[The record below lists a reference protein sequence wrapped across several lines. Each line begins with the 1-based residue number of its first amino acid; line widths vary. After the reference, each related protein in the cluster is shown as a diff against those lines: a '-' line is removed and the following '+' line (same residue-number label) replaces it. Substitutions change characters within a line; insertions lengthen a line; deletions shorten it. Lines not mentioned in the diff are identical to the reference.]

1 VLFNSIEF
9 FLFLPTVLCIYWLSS
24 HKFQNRFLLVAS
36 YYFYGLWDIRFLFLI
51 VLSTSIDYLIGLLID
66 KGRVDKEQ
74 FYKSTAWVFIS
85 AIAYLIIIWPSPAEL
100 FFASSSYFSSFSINN
115 FGVQLVIY
123 LFVGWCLSNIL
134 MRLILSS
141 QETKVKKKI
150 YLAISVSA
158 NLSILAFFK
167 YFDFFINSA
176 EDLISS
182 FGGNIELFHLN
193 IILPV
198 GISFYTFQ
206 TMSYSLDIYR
216 EKIKSTDHFLD
227 FALFVAYF
235 PQLVAG
241 PIERASN
248 LLPRILNR
256 RTVSYEQITRGVFLI
271 FWGLFKKIAIADGVA
286 GSVNSIYN
294 TTGSVSSL
302 DVIFATL
309 FFAIQI
315 YCDFSAYSDI
325 ARGTSKLMGIELMR
339 NFNLPYF
346 SKNPSEF
353 WQRWHISLSSWLR
366 DYLYIPLGGNRGRN
380 LNTYRNLM
388 VTMLLGGLWHGA
400 AWNYVLWGAYQ
411 GIILSVHRYFNIGKN
426 ESKQISI
433 FRSALTIVLF
443 FLVTCYG
450 WLLFRATSFSQIT
463 DFTSILLTGW
473 SDFSLNIKRP
483 PLVVFISLPLLILYE
498 TIEYKTQNILF
509 YRTLIK
515 PILGGA
521 VAFILLCIAMGL
533 SNESTQFIY
542 FQF

>member
-1 VLFNSIEF
+1 MLFNSIEF
-9 FLFLPTVLCIYWLSS
+9 FFFLPIVLCIYWLSS
-24 HKFQNRFLLVAS
+24 HNFQNRFLLVES

-66 KGRVDKEQ
+66 KGRVDKKQ
-74 FYKSTAWVFIS
+74 LYKSTAWVFIS

-100 FFASSSYFSSFSINN
+100 FFASSSYFSSFSINK

-123 LFVGWCLSNIL
+123 LFVGWCLSIIL
-134 MRLILSS
+134 MRLVLSQ

-150 YLAISVSA
+150 YLAISISA
-158 NLSILAFFK
+158 NLTILAFFK

-176 EDLISS
+176 EDLVSS

-248 LLPRILNR
+248 LLPRILNK
-256 RTVSYEQITRGVFLI
+256 RTVSNDQVTRGVFLI

-366 DYLYIPLGGNRGRN
+366 DYLYIPLGGNRGGD

-388 VTMLLGGLWHGA
+388 MTMLLGGLWHGA

-411 GIILSVHRYFNIGKN
+411 GIILSVHRYFSIGKN
-426 ESKQISI
+426 DSKQISI
-433 FRSALTIVLF
+433 FKSTLTIVLF

-509 YRTLIK
+509 YRALIK
-515 PILGGA
+515 PILGGSI
-521 VAFILLCIAMGL
+521 AFILLCIAMGL
-533 SNESTQFIY
+533 SNEPAQFIY

>member
-1 VLFNSIEF
+1 
-9 FLFLPTVLCIYWLSS
+9 
-24 HKFQNRFLLVAS
+24 
-36 YYFYGLWDIRFLFLI
+36 
-51 VLSTSIDYLIGLLID
+51 
-66 KGRVDKEQ
+66 
-74 FYKSTAWVFIS
+74 
-85 AIAYLIIIWPSPAEL
+85 
-100 FFASSSYFSSFSINN
+100 
-115 FGVQLVIY
+115 
-123 LFVGWCLSNIL
+123 
-134 MRLILSS
+134 
-141 QETKVKKKI
+141 
-150 YLAISVSA
+150 
-158 NLSILAFFK
+158 
-167 YFDFFINSA
+167 
-176 EDLISS
+176 
-182 FGGNIELFHLN
+182 
-193 IILPV
+193 
-198 GISFYTFQ
+198 
-206 TMSYSLDIYR
+206 
-216 EKIKSTDHFLD
+216 
-227 FALFVAYF
+227 
-235 PQLVAG
+235 
-241 PIERASN
+241 
-248 LLPRILNR
+248 
-256 RTVSYEQITRGVFLI
+256 
-271 FWGLFKKIAIADGVA
+271 
-286 GSVNSIYN
+286 
-294 TTGSVSSL
+294 
-302 DVIFATL
+302 
-309 FFAIQI
+309 
-315 YCDFSAYSDI
+315 
-325 ARGTSKLMGIELMR
+325 MR